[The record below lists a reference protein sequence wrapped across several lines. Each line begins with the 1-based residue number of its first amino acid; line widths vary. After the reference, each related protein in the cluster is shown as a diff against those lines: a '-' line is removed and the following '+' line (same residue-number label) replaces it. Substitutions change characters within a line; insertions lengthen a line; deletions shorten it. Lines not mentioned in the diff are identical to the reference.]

1 MLTAVIAAASISL
14 FEDVIQKVV
23 YAAILMPIVASMGGI
38 AATQTL
44 GIYIRAEAM
53 RQLNRKNFKY
63 LFRREF
69 MSLLQIAL
77 FFQSYIWHNFI
88 LVY

>member
-1 MLTAVIAAASISL
+1 MLEEI
-14 FEDVIQKVV
+14 V

-53 RQLNRKNFKY
+53 RQLRQLRQLRQRGNSF
-63 LFRREF
+63 LCP
-69 MSLLQIAL
+69 
-77 FFQSYIWHNFI
+77 
-88 LVY
+88 

>member
-44 GIYIRAEAM
+44 GIYIKAEAM
-53 RQLNRKNFKY
+53 KQLNRKTSNIY
-63 LFRREF
+63 SVENL
-69 MSLLQIAL
+69 
-77 FFQSYIWHNFI
+77 
-88 LVY
+88 